1 MENLSP
7 GQATI
12 CVVNYKTPE
21 LIRLCLRSIRKF
33 THSPYR
39 VVVVD
44 NDSQDKSL
52 EYLQSLSWIQLVSRR
67 FGAEKILGSDAEG
80 SGLNLGFQECTSE
93 FYVAMHSDTII
104 QKDNWLAELL
114 KYFQTGPNV
123 ACVGSDKL
131 ETKARWRVLLKKA
144 TDVKALG
151 RRLFGDPR
159 RRGWYRPHNRTIC
172 CLYRT
177 EVLRREKLSF
187 LSKDRILTAGQ
198 GLYFDLLDRGY
209 GTVELPA
216 SVLSRYVIHLNHATM
231 VLNPQEFTCRK
242 RSVQK
247 YQSKVTQVMSS
258 PLITDLQRDS
268 SLDR

>member
-7 GQATI
+7 GEATI

-33 THSPYR
+33 THTPYR
-39 VVVVD
+39 VVVID
-44 NDSQDKSL
+44 NDSQDESL
-52 EYLQSLSWIQLVSRR
+52 EYLRSVPWIHLVERR
-67 FGAEKILGSDAEG
+67 FGAEKILGNKAEG
-80 SGLNLGFQECTSE
+80 SGLDLGLRDCTTE
-93 FYVAMHSDTII
+93 FYVSMHSDTIV
-104 QKDNWLAELL
+104 QKDNWLADLL
-114 KYFQTGPNV
+114 KYFGTGPNV

-131 ETKARWRVLLKKA
+131 EVKPLWRVLLKKA

-151 RRLFGDPR
+151 RKLFGDPR
-159 RRGWYRPHNRTIC
+159 FQGWYRPHNRTIC
-172 CLYRT
+172 GLYRT
-177 EVLRREKLSF
+177 AVLHREKLSF
-187 LSKDRILTAGQ
+187 LSEERHLTAGQ

-216 SVLSRYVIHLNHATM
+216 SVLGRYVIHLNHATM

-242 RSVQK
+242 RSVHK
-247 YQSKVTQVMSS
+247 YQSKVMQVMSS
-258 PLITDLQRDS
+258 PMITDLRGDS